1 MHSTNVEDALI
12 AINSSLIT
20 IILISTVFFLQF
32 NSMVVMVFYYCVLVR
47 KLVLQLLLV
56 LTKFC
61 APDASHHQDVPLASY
76 CPYLSYLD
84 NG

>member
-47 KLVLQLLLV
+47 KLVLLLV

-61 APDASHHQDVPLASY
+61 APDASHQDVPLASY